1 MSAVNY
7 LGMMAAD
14 SSSSMDNVKEQPPK
28 SFIPTIKRLHFK
40 VVQYMMEACIKLK
53 LDSTTSASAC
63 TIYHRFFSRCQAE
76 DYDPYL
82 IGATAIYLATKV
94 EEQFCKLRD
103 IINVCYRILHKNESP
118 LEIGKLYWDLRES
131 TVNCELLVIRTLGYN
146 PKASDLPHKYL
157 VHYLKSLQSW
167 IDKETWDSVPL
178 CNTAWG
184 FLRDSYHVDLCLR
197 TKPQHLAIACIY
209 FAMEVYCVTVPYNDV
224 AKIPWWKVF
233 SEDIK
238 LVRIEA
244 IISELIDMY
253 DMETKVKPQAVTEN
267 SNKTAT
273 DSLNNTA
280 TPSK

>member
-1 MSAVNY
+1 
-7 LGMMAAD
+7 MASVG
-14 SSSSMDNVKEQPPK
+14 SSSENVTDKAAK
-28 SFIPTIKRLHFK
+28 AFIPTIKRLHFK
-40 VVQYMMEACIKLK
+40 VIQYMMEACIKLH

-63 TIYHRFFSRCQAE
+63 TIYHRFFSRCQAQ

-82 IGATAIYLATKV
+82 IGATAIYLATKF

-103 IINVCYRILHKNESP
+103 IINVCYRILHRNEKP
-118 LEIGKLYWDLRES
+118 LEIGKLYWDLRDS
-131 TVNCELLVIRTLGYN
+131 MVNCELLLIRTLGFN
-146 PKASDLPHKYL
+146 PRTYDLPHKYL

-167 IDKETWDSVPL
+167 IDRETWDTVPI

-209 FAMEVYCVTVPYNDV
+209 FAMEVYCVEVPYNNV
-224 AKIPWWKVF
+224 AKVPWWKVF

-253 DMETKVKPQAVTEN
+253 DMETKHR
-267 SNKTAT
+267 
-273 DSLNNTA
+273 
-280 TPSK
+280 PSQVDTSQSQSKSKDKSKDK